1 MRVRLNNFKGMTK
14 VPGLHHEIRWN
25 VKFLDYYREA
35 VTDTRQQALV
45 ACERDLH

>member
-1 MRVRLNNFKGMTK
+1 MRRAHAASL
-14 VPGLHHEIRWN
+14 LQLSSRQ
-25 VKFLDYYREA
+25 KFLDYYREA